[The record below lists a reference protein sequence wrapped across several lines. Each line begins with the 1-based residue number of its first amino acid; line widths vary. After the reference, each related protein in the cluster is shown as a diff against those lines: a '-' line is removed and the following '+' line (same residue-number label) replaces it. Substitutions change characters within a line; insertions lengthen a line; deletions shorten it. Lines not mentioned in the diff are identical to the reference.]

1 MTGLWRQHTHLLLP
15 GERQTSLGTHRHSP
29 QPPTS
34 HSPAYTPGE
43 VSDLW
48 LRDRRCPA
56 GKAHM
61 RPLPL
66 CGLALETAGALPL
79 HKAGGQPMELKVH
92 RARVPGPS

>member
-15 GERQTSLGTHRHSP
+15 GERQTSLATHRHSP

-48 LRDRRCPA
+48 LRDRRRPA
-56 GKAHM
+56 GKAYM
-61 RPLPL
+61 RPFPL